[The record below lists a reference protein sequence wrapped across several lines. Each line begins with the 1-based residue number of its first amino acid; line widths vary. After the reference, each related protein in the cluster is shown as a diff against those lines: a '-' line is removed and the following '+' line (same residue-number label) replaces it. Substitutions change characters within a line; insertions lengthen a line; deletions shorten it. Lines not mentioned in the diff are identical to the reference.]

1 MARNIIVWKNW
12 WGNLG
17 INGPIV
23 ILFSRIATDGHFSSS
38 DLTEL
43 FTWNSP
49 SFPMAGT
56 PPPHHYQKSDAQRP
70 LLPLTDRDSGHY
82 QPPSHCLNGWLR
94 LLSAGV
100 AGFWLEE
107 EERGKGS
114 SGAERKTALHFQQ
127 FCSQGRNGCTRS
139 YVRHAV
145 SLIFS
150 CALGNLLA
158 FAGEIDWKWTV

>member
-1 MARNIIVWKNW
+1 MFF
-12 WGNLG
+12 L
-17 INGPIV
+17 
-23 ILFSRIATDGHFSSS
+23 RIATDGHFSFS

-43 FTWNSP
+43 STGNSL

-56 PPPHHYQKSDAQRP
+56 PHPHHHQKSDAQTP
-70 LLPLTDRDSGHY
+70 LLSLTDRDSGHY
-82 QPPSHCLNGWLR
+82 QPPLHCLNGWLR

-107 EERGKGS
+107 EEGEKGS

-127 FCSQGRNGCTRS
+127 FCSQGRNGCTHS
-139 YVRHAV
+139 YVKHAV
-145 SLIFS
+145 SLISS

-158 FAGEIDWKWTV
+158 FAGEID

>member
-1 MARNIIVWKNW
+1 M
-12 WGNLG
+12 
-17 INGPIV
+17 NGPIV
-23 ILFSRIATDGHFSSS
+23 IFFLRMATDSHFSSR

-43 FTWNSP
+43 SAWNSL

-56 PPPHHYQKSDAQRP
+56 LHPHHDQKSDAQTP
-70 LLPLTDRDSGHY
+70 LLSLTDRDSGHY

-107 EERGKGS
+107 EEGEKGS

-127 FCSQGRNGCTRS
+127 FCSQGRNGCIQS
-139 YVRHAV
+139 YVRHAAI
-145 SLIFS
+145 LILS
-150 CALGNLLA
+150 PALGNLVA
-158 FAGEIDWKWTV
+158 FAEEIDWKWTV